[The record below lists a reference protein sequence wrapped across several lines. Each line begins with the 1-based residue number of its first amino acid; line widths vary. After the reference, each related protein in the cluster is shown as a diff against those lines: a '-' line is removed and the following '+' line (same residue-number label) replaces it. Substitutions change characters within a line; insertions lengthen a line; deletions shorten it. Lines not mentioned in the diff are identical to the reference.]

1 MPGIAAWGACIP
13 RLRVARST
21 IAAAMGWLKQPAGCA
36 ARGARSAC
44 NWDEDSL
51 TMATDAAADAL
62 PQPAERSR
70 IGRLTLV
77 STTFPFAD
85 RSQSALLATAL
96 GLPGDART
104 ADEAGSQR
112 GGTTAL
118 AQALAESAAPGARAA
133 LVVAADRR
141 LARAGSP
148 LELAYGHGAA
158 AMVVGPEEGVAA
170 LLGARHRMA
179 DFVDHY
185 RAAGDD
191 FDYALEE
198 RWVREAGWQALVPP
212 TLGELLRE
220 QQVDPANV
228 AHFVVGGDAGNARRL
243 AAAVGLPAASIAD
256 ALEADCGDTGCGH
269 VLLKLAAVLERARP
283 GELILVAGFGQGVDV
298 LLFRATEDVARR
310 RPPRGAAGCLAAR
323 RDEPNYTRF
332 AAHCGLLPVE
342 AGLRAERDNRTA
354 QAVLW
359 RKHEDVC
366 AFTGG
371 RCRACGAVQFPRARV
386 CVNPACRATDSQD
399 PHRLA
404 ESRARVKT
412 FTEDWL
418 AYTPRP
424 PLIYGNVAFEE
435 GGNAFVEFT
444 DFETG
449 EVAVGTPVRFV
460 FRVKDLDAQR
470 GFRRYFWKAAPAAG
484 G

>member
-13 RLRVARST
+13 RLRVARET
-21 IAAAMGWLKQPAGCA
+21 IAEAMGWLKQPGDRA

-51 TMATDAAADAL
+51 TLAVEAAADAL
-62 PQPAERSR
+62 PEAAGRRE
-70 IGRLTLV
+70 IGRVTLA

-96 GLPGDART
+96 GLPGEVRT
-104 ADEAGSQR
+104 SDEAGSQR
-112 GGTTAL
+112 GGTAAL
-118 AQALAESAAPGARAA
+118 AQALAESAAPGARPA

-148 LELAYGHGAA
+148 QELAYGHGAA
-158 AMVVGPEEGVAA
+158 AMVVGADEGVAV

-185 RAAGDD
+185 RGAGEA

-212 TLGELLRE
+212 TLRELLRE
-220 QQVDPANV
+220 LQVDPATV
-228 AHFVVGGDAGNARRL
+228 AHFVVGGDIDNARRL
-243 AAAVGLPAASIAD
+243 AAAVGLPAASVAD
-256 ALEADCGDTGCGH
+256 PLESDCGDTGCGH
-269 VLLKLAAVLERARP
+269 VLLVLAGALERARP
-283 GELILVAGFGQGVDV
+283 GELILVAGFGQGVDA
-298 LLFRATEDVARR
+298 LLFRATTELARR
-310 RPPRGAAGCLAAR
+310 RPPRGVAGCLAAR
-323 RDEPNYTRF
+323 RDEPSYTRF
-332 AAHCGLLPVE
+332 VAHCGLLQVE
-342 AGLRAERDNRTA
+342 SGLRAERDNRTS
-354 QAVLW
+354 QSVLW
-359 RKHEDVC
+359 RKHEEIS

-371 RCRACGAVQFPRARV
+371 RCRACGSIQFPRARV
-386 CVNPACRATDSQD
+386 CVNPGCRKTDTQD

-404 ESRARVKT
+404 ESRGRVKT

-435 GGNAFVEFT
+435 GGNAFIEFA
-444 DFETG
+444 DFECG

-460 FRVKDLDAQR
+460 FRVKDVDPRR

-484 G
+484 A